1 MLNFLSE
8 HLVTILAYVS
18 LPIAYL
24 FGGKQTKAIELKKND
39 SDALKSMQ
47 EVYDSF
53 LVHFQKQ
60 MDVLLKEIA
69 DLKQHNNNLQLQF
82 NEMFLKY
89 SNELTT
95 SKDWEK
101 KHKELLKKHNEL
113 QVAHDQLKK
122 EFDQLKKSIK

>member
-1 MLNFLSE
+1 MTG
-8 HLVTILAYVS
+8 VQTCA
-18 LPIAYL
+18 LPI
-24 FGGKQTKAIELKKND
+24 
-39 SDALKSMQ
+39 
-47 EVYDSF
+47 
-53 LVHFQKQ
+53 
-60 MDVLLKEIA
+60 LKEIA

-101 KHKELLKKHNEL
+101 KHRELLKKHNEL